1 MSTEMSAF
9 VEHIQ
14 ELADDDD
21 DVNAEG
27 DNVLAAADLR
37 ASEKKLLFSCS
48 RWKR

>member
-9 VEHIQ
+9 VKHIQ
-14 ELADDDD
+14 ELADDD